1 VGAKPA
7 KGNGVKCNRVKR
19 TERVFGLHA
28 VGSLLERAPARV
40 SVLLVLES
48 RSDARIAKVLQLAEK
63 ANVPVRRVARREL
76 DGLVAGVSHQG
87 VVAETGS
94 APGLSEKEL
103 PEFLEALEGPAFLL
117 ILDGVQDPHNL
128 GACLRSANA
137 AGVDAV
143 IIPRDRSAPLN
154 ATARKV
160 ACGAAESLPVL
171 RVTNLARTLR
181 SLHEAGIWVYGAT
194 GEAESSLYEADLSG
208 PLALVL
214 GGEGRGLRRLTR
226 EHCDELLSIPMAGS
240 ISSLNVSVAAG
251 IFLFEAGRQ
260 RAQSSRLAQ

>member
-1 VGAKPA
+1 M
-7 KGNGVKCNRVKR
+7 KR

-28 VGSLLERAPARV
+28 VGSLLQRDPARV
-40 SVLLVLES
+40 SVLLALES
-48 RSDARIAKVLQLAEK
+48 RTDTRMTEVLQLAEK
-63 ANVPVRRVARREL
+63 AKVPVRRVSRREL
-76 DGLVAGVSHQG
+76 DELVAGVSHQG
-87 VVAETGS
+87 VVAETGA
-94 APGLSEKEL
+94 APSLGEKEL
-103 PEFLEALEGPAFLL
+103 PAFLDALGGGAFLL
-117 ILDGVQDPHNL
+117 VLDGVQDPHNL

-160 ACGAAESLPVL
+160 ACGAAESLPVI

-181 SLHEAGIWVYGAT
+181 FLREAGVWIYGAS
-194 GEAESSLYEADLSG
+194 GDAASSLYETDLCG

-226 EHCDELLSIPMAGS
+226 EHCDGLLSIPMAGS

-251 IFLFEAGRQ
+251 VFLFEVRRQ
-260 RAQSSRLAQ
+260 RAQSQQNRK

>member
-1 VGAKPA
+1 M
-7 KGNGVKCNRVKR
+7 KR

-28 VGSLLERAPARV
+28 VGSLLQRAPTRV
-40 SVLLVLES
+40 SVLLVLKS
-48 RSDARIAKVLQLAEK
+48 RSDARMAEVLKLAEK
-63 ANVPVRRVARREL
+63 ANVPVRRVSRREL
-76 DGLVAGVSHQG
+76 DELVAGVSHQG

-103 PEFLEALEGPAFLL
+103 LTFLEALERPAFLL

-143 IIPRDRSAPLN
+143 IMPRDRSAPLN

-160 ACGAAESLPVL
+160 ACGAVETLSVV
-171 RVTNLARTLR
+171 RVTNLARTMRALR
-181 SLHEAGIWVYGAT
+181 EAGVWIYGAA
-194 GEAESSLYEADLSG
+194 GEAESTLYEADLSG
-208 PLALVL
+208 SLALVL

-226 EHCDELLSIPMAGS
+226 EYCDGLLSIPMAGS
-240 ISSLNVSVAAG
+240 ISSLNVSVATG
-251 IFLFEAGRQ
+251 IVLFEVRRQ
-260 RAQSSRLAQ
+260 RVESHKVEK

>member
-1 VGAKPA
+1 M
-7 KGNGVKCNRVKR
+7 KR

-28 VGSLLERAPARV
+28 VGSLLQRDPARV
-40 SVLLVLES
+40 SVLLALDS
-48 RSDARIAKVLQLAEK
+48 RSDARMTKVLQLAEK
-63 ANVPVRRVARREL
+63 ANVPVRRVSRREL
-76 DGLVAGVSHQG
+76 DELVAGVSHQG
-87 VVAETGS
+87 VVAETGTT
-94 APGLSEKEL
+94 PGLGEKEL
-103 PEFLEALEGPAFLL
+103 PAFLDALPGQAFLL

-143 IIPRDRSAPLN
+143 VIPRDRSAPLN

-160 ACGAAESLPVL
+160 ACGAAESLPLV

-181 SLHEAGIWVYGAT
+181 SIREAGIWIYGAA
-194 GEAESSLYEADLSG
+194 GEAESSLYEGDLSG

-226 EHCDELLSIPMAGS
+226 EHCDGLLSIPMAGS

-251 IFLFEAGRQ
+251 IFLFEARRQ
-260 RAQSSRLAQ
+260 RAESRQLPE

>member
-1 VGAKPA
+1 M
-7 KGNGVKCNRVKR
+7 KR

-28 VGSLLERAPARV
+28 VGSLLQRDPARV
-40 SVLLVLES
+40 SVLLALES
-48 RSDARIAKVLQLAEK
+48 RTDTRMTEVLQLAEK
-63 ANVPVRRVARREL
+63 AKVPVRRVSRREL
-76 DGLVAGVSHQG
+76 DELVAGVSHQG
-87 VVAETGS
+87 VVAETGA
-94 APGLSEKEL
+94 APSLGEKEL
-103 PEFLEALEGPAFLL
+103 PAFLQALDGGAFLL
-117 ILDGVQDPHNL
+117 VLDGVQDPHNL

-160 ACGAAESLPVL
+160 ACGAAESLPVI

-181 SLHEAGIWVYGAT
+181 FLREAGVWIYGAT
-194 GEAESSLYEADLSG
+194 GDAESSLYETDLCG

-226 EHCDELLSIPMAGS
+226 EHCDRLLSIPMAGS

-251 IFLFEAGRQ
+251 VFLFEVRRQ
-260 RAQSSRLAQ
+260 RAQSHQNRK

>member
-1 VGAKPA
+1 M
-7 KGNGVKCNRVKR
+7 
-19 TERVFGLHA
+19 
-28 VGSLLERAPARV
+28 
-40 SVLLVLES
+40 
-48 RSDARIAKVLQLAEK
+48 
-63 ANVPVRRVARREL
+63 
-76 DGLVAGVSHQG
+76 
-87 VVAETGS
+87 VAETGA
-94 APGLSEKEL
+94 APSLGEKEL
-103 PEFLEALEGPAFLL
+103 PAFVEALGGVVFLL
-117 ILDGVQDPHNL
+117 VLDGVQDPHNL

-160 ACGAAESLPVL
+160 ACGAAESLPVI

-181 SLHEAGIWVYGAT
+181 FLREAGIWIYGAT
-194 GEAESSLYEADLSG
+194 GDAESSLYATVLCG

-226 EHCDELLSIPMAGS
+226 EHCDGLLSIPMAGS

-251 IFLFEAGRQ
+251 VFLFEVRRQ
-260 RAQSSRLAQ
+260 RARSHQNRT

>member
-1 VGAKPA
+1 MGAKPA

-19 TERVFGLHA
+19 TARVFGLHA

-103 PEFLEALEGPAFLL
+103 PAFLEALEGPAFLL

>member
-1 VGAKPA
+1 M
-7 KGNGVKCNRVKR
+7 KR

-28 VGSLLERAPARV
+28 VGSLLQRDPARV
-40 SVLLVLES
+40 SVLLALES
-48 RSDARIAKVLQLAEK
+48 RTDTRMTEVLQLAEK
-63 ANVPVRRVARREL
+63 AKVPVRRVSRREL
-76 DGLVAGVSHQG
+76 DELVAGVSHQG
-87 VVAETGS
+87 VVAETGT
-94 APGLSEKEL
+94 APSLGEKEL
-103 PEFLEALEGPAFLL
+103 PAFLEALGGGAFLL
-117 ILDGVQDPHNL
+117 VLDGVQDPHNL
-128 GACLRSANA
+128 GACLRSADA

-160 ACGAAESLPVL
+160 ACGAAESLPVI

-181 SLHEAGIWVYGAT
+181 FLREAGVWIYGAS
-194 GEAESSLYEADLSG
+194 GDAGSSLYETDLCG

-226 EHCDELLSIPMAGS
+226 EHCDGLLSIPMTGS

-251 IFLFEAGRQ
+251 VFLFEVRRQ
-260 RAQSSRLAQ
+260 RAQSQQNRK

>member
-103 PEFLEALEGPAFLL
+103 PAFLEALEGPAFLL

>member
-1 VGAKPA
+1 MSQPRIVAGIHSVRNVLRHGADSIREA
-7 KGNGVKCNRVKR
+7 WVDAQRRDKR
-19 TERVFGLHA
+19 LKELVHE
-28 VGSLLERAPARV
+28 LERAGILPQQV
-40 SVLLVLES
+40 SREEL
-48 RSDARIAKVLQLAEK
+48 DRIARG
-63 ANVPVRRVARREL
+63 AN
-76 DGLVAGVSHQG
+76 HQG
-87 VVAETGS
+87 IIIRAL
-94 APGLSEKEL
+94 APAAIGEKQL
-103 PEFLEALEGPAFLL
+103 PEILDRAEGPLLLL

-128 GACLRSANA
+128 GACLRSADA

-160 ACGAAESLPVL
+160 ACGAAESLPVI

-181 SLHEAGIWVYGAT
+181 FLREAGVWIYGAS
-194 GEAESSLYEADLSG
+194 GDAASSLYETDLCG

-226 EHCDELLSIPMAGS
+226 EHCDGLLSIPMAGS

-251 IFLFEAGRQ
+251 VFLFEVRRQ
-260 RAQSSRLAQ
+260 RAQSHQNRK

>member
-1 VGAKPA
+1 
-7 KGNGVKCNRVKR
+7 
-19 TERVFGLHA
+19 
-28 VGSLLERAPARV
+28 
-40 SVLLVLES
+40 
-48 RSDARIAKVLQLAEK
+48 
-63 ANVPVRRVARREL
+63 
-76 DGLVAGVSHQG
+76 VSHQG
-87 VVAETGS
+87 VVAETGT
-94 APGLSEKEL
+94 APGLGEKEL
-103 PEFLEALEGPAFLL
+103 PAFLEALEGPAFLL

-143 IIPRDRSAPLN
+143 IVPRDRSAPLN

-160 ACGAAESLPVL
+160 ACGAAESLPVV

-181 SLHEAGIWVYGAT
+181 SIREAGVWVYGAT
-194 GEAESSLYEADLSG
+194 GEAESTFYETDLSG

-226 EHCDELLSIPMAGS
+226 EHCDGLLSIPMAGS

-251 IFLFEAGRQ
+251 IFLFEARRQ
-260 RAQSSRLAQ
+260 RVESRQVEK

>member
-1 VGAKPA
+1 M
-7 KGNGVKCNRVKR
+7 KR

-28 VGSLLERAPARV
+28 VGSLLQRDPARV
-40 SVLLVLES
+40 SVLLALES
-48 RSDARIAKVLQLAEK
+48 RTDTRMTEVLQLAEK
-63 ANVPVRRVARREL
+63 AKVPVRRVSRREL
-76 DGLVAGVSHQG
+76 DELVAGVSHQG
-87 VVAETGS
+87 VVAETGA
-94 APGLSEKEL
+94 APSLGEKEL
-103 PEFLEALEGPAFLL
+103 PAFLQALDGGAFLL
-117 ILDGVQDPHNL
+117 VLDGVQDPHNL

-160 ACGAAESLPVL
+160 ACGAAESLPVI

-181 SLHEAGIWVYGAT
+181 FLREAGVWIYGAT
-194 GEAESSLYEADLSG
+194 GDAQSSLYETDLCG

-226 EHCDELLSIPMAGS
+226 EHCDALLSIPMAGS

-251 IFLFEAGRQ
+251 VFLFEVRRQ
-260 RAQSSRLAQ
+260 RAQSHQNRK

>member
-1 VGAKPA
+1 M
-7 KGNGVKCNRVKR
+7 RMKR

-28 VGSLLERAPARV
+28 VGSLLQRDPARV
-40 SVLLVLES
+40 SVLLALES
-48 RSDARIAKVLQLAEK
+48 RTDTRMTEVLQLAEK
-63 ANVPVRRVARREL
+63 AKVPVRRVSRREL
-76 DGLVAGVSHQG
+76 DELVAGVSHQG
-87 VVAETGS
+87 VVAETGA
-94 APGLSEKEL
+94 APSLGEKEL
-103 PEFLEALEGPAFLL
+103 PAFLEALGGGAFLL
-117 ILDGVQDPHNL
+117 VLDGVQDPHNL

-160 ACGAAESLPVL
+160 ACGAAESLPVI

-181 SLHEAGIWVYGAT
+181 LLREAGVWIYGAT
-194 GEAESSLYEADLSG
+194 GDAESSLYETDLCG

-226 EHCDELLSIPMAGS
+226 EHCDGLLSIPMAGS

-251 IFLFEAGRQ
+251 VFLFEIRRQ
-260 RAQSSRLAQ
+260 RAQSHQNGQ